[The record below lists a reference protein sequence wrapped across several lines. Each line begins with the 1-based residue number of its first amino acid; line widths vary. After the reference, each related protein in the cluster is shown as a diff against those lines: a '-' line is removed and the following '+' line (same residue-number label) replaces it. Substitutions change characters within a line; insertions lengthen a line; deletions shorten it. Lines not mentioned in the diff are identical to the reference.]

1 MKKILALLIVLTLV
15 VSMFTGCEFPELP
28 FGPETPDDQ
37 VTPDDGN
44 NDQNN
49 DTTTEGST
57 LEDAKTVLRDLYK
70 DKLATTAVNFTVV
83 TQVMVGEDK
92 YEVIW
97 STNNDKIVVGE
108 PDEATKSVTI
118 AVPSQAVEKIEYVLT
133 ATIKAADGTTL
144 EVTFDAAVPKF
155 EVNSHA
161 DYMAAAKDDELTIM
175 GVVVGINSVA
185 RGNKYNHLFLA
196 DTSVDGGYYCYK
208 VTTDPS
214 DLGIEL
220 GMTVAVTGK
229 MSPYN
234 GMQEIINGQV
244 EVLDTTIRSFE
255 TLDITDKFAA
265 GADLGAYVGLPVSIK
280 GVTLG
285 SQDLETASSQ
295 YLYFSIGEKQA
306 YVRTYITDFPVD
318 LQADRDNVKATI
330 DADHAAHF
338 GYKADVEGILV
349 LFSGNPYLIPTSVT
363 PFTNYQQVEKTPAEK
378 VAAEIG
384 ELKFDASYSNDAI
397 IDLIL
402 TGKYYNDVTF
412 AWTTS
417 DATNAAIADGKLTL
431 KVPNETTTVTITVT
445 VACGEV
451 TQTKEFTIKL
461 SKTITTITDA
471 LAIGAAKE
479 HNTYTEEKY
488 IVAGIIKEV
497 YNATYGNM
505 YLVDELGN
513 TFTVYGTYS
522 ADGANRYDAMEAKPV
537 AGDYVVIIG
546 VLGQYNGTAQMKNG
560 WIQSFTTPITIPQA
574 NELGNTFEKN
584 QYTEDKKVITGEIT
598 EVQNTTYGNVVIK
611 DAEGNSILVYG
622 LYNANGLVRYDA
634 MATKPAVGDTI
645 TVLGIIGKYNAPQ
658 MKNGW
663 LIGYTAGAGETPAP
677 HEHNFVEGKCECGE
691 TDPNYQPPS
700 GGETPEAPVWGVIE
714 APVAGTAYK
723 FGMVQGKLNDGNVY
737 YLKGGMSGYYMATTT
752 NVDEAIDVYLEA
764 TEGGYYLYAMING
777 AKTYINMVVSGTH
790 VNGAY
795 EANASTVYTYDAES
809 KTVIATVN
817 NAPYWFGTRNDN
829 TYTTVGPC
837 ATSYNGF
844 YCQFYGTTAGET
856 PAPHEHNFVEGKC
869 ECGETDPNYQPPSG
883 GETPEAPVVG
893 GGSAD
898 FNTIVLPSSKP
909 NGDSSYTTTYT
920 TANGWVSTNAAI
932 QCGGTTDMNPQF
944 TVIGADNTFKAICLN
959 GKTSAPGSLTSPTLN
974 GGVSKIVIK
983 YTKMFTDTALA
994 VTITVTDS
1002 NGNKYT
1008 DVLSVTL
1015 DKNDKYTV
1023 YTHEWVLETPVTGDF
1038 TIEIVNNCPS
1048 NSTSNKDRITI
1059 LDLTWEGAT
1068 TGETPA
1074 PHEHNFVEGKCECG
1088 ETDPNYQP
1096 PHEHNF
1102 VEGKCECGE
1111 TDPNYQPPA
1120 GDGVMSIPEVLASA
1134 EGTAVVVKGTVSE
1147 IYQAW
1152 NDQYGN
1158 ISFYIVDE
1166 AGNRLLIF
1174 RTSTLVGIGD
1184 QVTVTGKA
1192 TLYNEVVQIAQGG
1205 VTVIDVV
1212 HVCSTFTEGSCIAD
1226 TLCTVCG
1233 KVGTPAPGH
1242 NYVGGACSVC
1252 GEVAPTVEQIT
1263 VSKTI
1268 KELIALY
1275 GWTSS
1280 TTKQSFTLDEIV
1292 SVKINGGSNTGKA
1305 YNGDH
1310 IRIYAT
1316 DTPAGTMTITV
1327 PEGYELVSIKVTA
1340 QTGTYA
1346 FFNIDGISGDV
1357 CNKTVEV
1364 DGNSVVLKSVKNG
1377 SDGKQVRV
1385 MAIEVVYQPVA

>member
-28 FGPETPDDQ
+28 FFGQPDTPDDQ
-37 VTPDDGN
+37 ITPDDGN

-49 DTTTEGST
+49 DTTEGST

-175 GVVVGINSVA
+175 GVVVGINSIA

-285 SQDLETASSQ
+285 SQDLATANSQ

-330 DADHAAHF
+330 DADHHAHF

-363 PFTNYQQVEKTPAEK
+363 PFTNYKEVEKTPAEK

-384 ELKFDASYSNDAI
+384 ELKFDASYAEDAV

-412 AWTTS
+412 TWVTS

-445 VACGEV
+445 VACGEA

-461 SKTITTITDA
+461 SKSTTPIKDVV
-471 LAIGAAKE
+471 AIGAAKE

-488 IVAGIIKEV
+488 IVAGIITDIA
-497 YNATYGNM
+497 NTTYGNM
-505 YLVDELGN
+505 TITDESGASIY
-513 TFTVYGTYS
+513 VYGTYLS
-522 ADGANRYDAMEAKPV
+522 GQKYGDFTGDKPV
-537 AGDYVVIIG
+537 VGDYVIISG
-546 VLGQYNGTAQMKNG
+546 IVGQYNGTPQVKNAD
-560 WIQSFTTPITIPQA
+560 ITSFTTPTA
-574 NELGNTFEKN
+574 LKDAAATGAAKEHNTYTDEKFLVAG
-584 QYTEDKKVITGEIT
+584 KVVEIA
-598 EVQNTTYGNVVIK
+598 NTTYGNLYIE
-611 DAEGNSILVYG
+611 DAEGNKLYIYG
-622 LYNANGLVRYDA
+622 LYDQTNARFDK
-634 MATKPAVGDTI
+634 MANQPAVGDTI
-645 TVLGIIGKYNAPQ
+645 TVLSVAGQYNGTAQ
-658 MKNGW
+658 LKNATLVCLVKG
-663 LIGYTAGAGETPAP
+663 TTETP
-677 HEHNFVEGKCECGE
+677 HEHVFVEGKCECGAE
-691 TDPNYQPPS
+691 DPNYQPPS

-737 YLKGGMSGYYMATTT
+737 YLTGSMSGYYMATTT

-795 EANASTVYTYDAES
+795 EATASTVYTYDADS

-844 YCQFYGTTAGET
+844 YCQFYGTIGET
-856 PAPHEHNFVEGKC
+856 PDTHEHVFVEGKC
-869 ECGETDPNYQPPSG
+869 ECGAEDPNYQPP
-883 GETPEAPVVG
+883 
-893 GGSAD
+893 
-898 FNTIVLPSSKP
+898 
-909 NGDSSYTTTYT
+909 
-920 TANGWVSTNAAI
+920 
-932 QCGGTTDMNPQF
+932 
-944 TVIGADNTFKAICLN
+944 
-959 GKTSAPGSLTSPTLN
+959 
-974 GGVSKIVIK
+974 
-983 YTKMFTDTALA
+983 
-994 VTITVTDS
+994 
-1002 NGNKYT
+1002 
-1008 DVLSVTL
+1008 
-1015 DKNDKYTV
+1015 
-1023 YTHEWVLETPVTGDF
+1023 THEHV
-1038 TIEIVNNCPS
+1038 
-1048 NSTSNKDRITI
+1048 
-1059 LDLTWEGAT
+1059 
-1068 TGETPA
+1068 
-1074 PHEHNFVEGKCECG
+1074 FVEGKCECG
-1088 ETDPNYQP
+1088 AEDPNYQP
-1096 PHEHNF
+1096 P
-1102 VEGKCECGE
+1102 
-1111 TDPNYQPPA
+1111 T

-1152 NDQYGN
+1152 SDQYSN

-1166 AGNRLLIF
+1166 AGNRLLVF
-1174 RTSTLVGIGD
+1174 RTGTLVGIGD
-1184 QVTVTGKA
+1184 QVTVTGTA
-1192 TLYNEVVQIAQGG
+1192 TLYNNVIQIAQGG
-1205 VTVIDVV
+1205 VTVIDVA
-1212 HVCSTFTEGSCIAD
+1212 HVCSTFTEGSCITD

-1242 NYVGGACSVC
+1242 NFVNGTCSVC
-1252 GEVAPTVEQIT
+1252 GEAAPAVEQIT
-1263 VSKTI
+1263 VSKTV
-1268 KELIALY
+1268 KDLIAQY
-1275 GWTSS
+1275 GWTSN
-1280 TTKQSFTLDEIV
+1280 TTKQSFNLDDIV
-1292 SVKINGGSNTGKA
+1292 SVKINGGNNTGKA
-1305 YNGDH
+1305 YDGDH

-1316 DTPAGTMTITV
+1316 DSPAGTMTITV
-1327 PEGYELVSIKVTA
+1327 PEGYELVSIKVSA

-1346 FFNIDGISGDV
+1346 FFNIDGVSGDV
-1357 CNKTVEV
+1357 CNKTIEV
-1364 DGNSVVLKSVKNG
+1364 DGNSVVLNSVKNG
-1377 SDGKQVRV
+1377 SNGKQVRV

>member
-28 FGPETPDDQ
+28 FGPSDTPNDQ
-37 VTPDDGN
+37 ITPDDGN

-49 DTTTEGST
+49 DTTEGST

-70 DKLATTAVNFTVV
+70 DKLATTAVNFPVV

-220 GMTVAVTGK
+220 GMTVAVTGN

-285 SQDLETASSQ
+285 SQDLETANSQ

-363 PFTNYQQVEKTPAEK
+363 PFTNYKEVEKTPAEK

-522 ADGANRYDAMEAKPV
+522 ADGANRYDAMETKPV

-663 LIGYTAGAGETPAP
+663 LIGYTAGAGETPDP
-677 HEHNFVEGKCECGE
+677 HEHTFVEGKCECGAE
-691 TDPNYQPPS
+691 DPNYQPPS

-777 AKTYINMVVSGTH
+777 TKTYINMVVSGTH

-844 YCQFYGTTAGET
+844 YCQFYGTIGET
-856 PAPHEHNFVEGKC
+856 PA
-869 ECGETDPNYQPPSG
+869 
-883 GETPEAPVVG
+883 
-893 GGSAD
+893 
-898 FNTIVLPSSKP
+898 
-909 NGDSSYTTTYT
+909 
-920 TANGWVSTNAAI
+920 
-932 QCGGTTDMNPQF
+932 
-944 TVIGADNTFKAICLN
+944 
-959 GKTSAPGSLTSPTLN
+959 
-974 GGVSKIVIK
+974 
-983 YTKMFTDTALA
+983 
-994 VTITVTDS
+994 
-1002 NGNKYT
+1002 
-1008 DVLSVTL
+1008 
-1015 DKNDKYTV
+1015 
-1023 YTHEWVLETPVTGDF
+1023 
-1038 TIEIVNNCPS
+1038 
-1048 NSTSNKDRITI
+1048 
-1059 LDLTWEGAT
+1059 
-1068 TGETPA
+1068 
-1074 PHEHNFVEGKCECG
+1074 
-1088 ETDPNYQP
+1088 

-1158 ISFYIVDE
+1158 ISFYISDE
-1166 AGNRLLIF
+1166 AGNRLLVF

-1252 GEVAPTVEQIT
+1252 GEAAPTVEQIT
-1263 VSKTI
+1263 VSKTM

-1275 GWTSS
+1275 KWTSS

-1292 SVKINGGSNTGKA
+1292 SVKINGGNNTGKA

-1316 DTPAGTMTITV
+1316 DSPAGTMTITV

>member
-144 EVTFDAAVPKF
+144 EVNFDAAVPKF

-161 DYMAAAKDDELTIM
+161 DYMAAVKDDELTIM

-285 SQDLETASSQ
+285 SQDLETANSQ

-318 LQADRDNVKATI
+318 LQANRDAVKATI

-363 PFTNYQQVEKTPAEK
+363 PFTNYKEVEKTPAEK

-497 YNATYGNM
+497 YNTTYGNM
-505 YLVDELGN
+505 YLVDEFGN

-546 VLGQYNGTAQMKNG
+546 ILGQYNGTAQMKNG

-598 EVQNTTYGNVVIK
+598 EVQNTTYGNIVIK

-622 LYNANGLVRYDA
+622 LYSANGVVRYDA

-663 LIGYTAGAGETPAP
+663 LIGYTAGAGETPTP
-677 HEHNFVEGKCECGE
+677 HEHNFVEGKCECGAE
-691 TDPNYQPPS
+691 DPNYQPPS
-700 GGETPEAPVWGVIE
+700 GGETPAPDGPTTNNEIVFDFGANGTVGTHNDGTEITGE
-714 APVAGTAYK
+714 KSYTSGNYTLTLTNLTKVYGGGFDKAGNSIIKFGTSSVAGTMTFEVPDGVTSVIIYAARYK
-723 FGMVQGKLNDGNVY
+723 SYADNNKIVVNGTTYDLTKNSDDGEYEAITVD
-737 YLKGGMSGYYMATTT
+737 TTT
-752 NVDEAIDVYLEA
+752 N
-764 TEGGYYLYAMING
+764 
-777 AKTYINMVVSGTH
+777 KTVTV
-790 VNGAY
+790 
-795 EANASTVYTYDAES
+795 ASTTSATKPRCVVNS
-809 KTVIATVN
+809 IVWVIG
-817 NAPYWFGTRNDN
+817 GT
-829 TYTTVGPC
+829 
-837 ATSYNGF
+837 S
-844 YCQFYGTTAGET
+844 GET
-856 PAPHEHNFVEGKC
+856 PAPDTHEHNFVEGKC
-869 ECGETDPNYQPPSG
+869 ECGAE
-883 GETPEAPVVG
+883 
-893 GGSAD
+893 
-898 FNTIVLPSSKP
+898 
-909 NGDSSYTTTYT
+909 
-920 TANGWVSTNAAI
+920 
-932 QCGGTTDMNPQF
+932 
-944 TVIGADNTFKAICLN
+944 
-959 GKTSAPGSLTSPTLN
+959 
-974 GGVSKIVIK
+974 
-983 YTKMFTDTALA
+983 
-994 VTITVTDS
+994 
-1002 NGNKYT
+1002 
-1008 DVLSVTL
+1008 
-1015 DKNDKYTV
+1015 
-1023 YTHEWVLETPVTGDF
+1023 
-1038 TIEIVNNCPS
+1038 
-1048 NSTSNKDRITI
+1048 
-1059 LDLTWEGAT
+1059 
-1068 TGETPA
+1068 
-1074 PHEHNFVEGKCECG
+1074 
-1088 ETDPNYQP
+1088 DPNYQP

-1102 VEGKCECGE
+1102 VEGKCECGAE
-1111 TDPNYQPPA
+1111 DPNYQPPT

-1152 NDQYGN
+1152 SDQYGN
-1158 ISFYIVDE
+1158 ISFYISDE
-1166 AGNRLLIF
+1166 AGNKLLVF
-1174 RTSTLVGIGD
+1174 RTGTNVSIGD

-1192 TLYNEVVQIAQGG
+1192 TVYSGTIQIAQGG
-1205 VTVIDVV
+1205 VTVIDVA
-1212 HVCSTFTEGSCIAD
+1212 HVCTTFTEGSCTAD
-1226 TLCTVCG
+1226 TFCTVCG
-1233 KVGTPAPGH
+1233 KVGTTAPGH
-1242 NYVGGACSVC
+1242 NYVGGVCSAC
-1252 GEVAPTVEQIT
+1252 GEAEPQGEVIPENLTFTGAANKASADTYMKTNFPEWKIT
-1263 VSKTI
+1263 GKLGQTYGGYLGFGRSGDKTSAI
-1268 KELIALY
+1268 
-1275 GWTSS
+1275 TSS
-1280 TTKQSFTLDEIV
+1280 AFSTTTGFTITTVLKGNGSNGTATSTLTFTLIDAEGNTIATGYAAGATAAAIQPADAKDTTYNISFTFVEGKGWADATNLVV
-1292 SVKINGGSNTGKA
+1292 SFAKATG
-1305 YNGDH
+1305 
-1310 IRIYAT
+1310 
-1316 DTPAGTMTITV
+1316 
-1327 PEGYELVSIKVTA
+1327 
-1340 QTGTYA
+1340 
-1346 FFNIDGISGDV
+1346 NIG
-1357 CNKTVEV
+1357 
-1364 DGNSVVLKSVKNG
+1364 LKSLTFVK
-1377 SDGKQVRV
+1377 
-1385 MAIEVVYQPVA
+1385 

>member
-49 DTTTEGST
+49 DTTEGST

-108 PDEATKSVTI
+108 PDADTKSVTI

-144 EVTFDAAVPKF
+144 EVNFDAAVPKF

-161 DYMAAAKDDELTIM
+161 DYMAAVKDDELTIM

-285 SQDLETASSQ
+285 SQDLETANSQ

-318 LQADRDNVKATI
+318 LQANRDAVKATI

-363 PFTNYQQVEKTPAEK
+363 PFTNYKEVEKTPAEK

-384 ELKFDASYSNDAI
+384 ELKFDASYAEDAI
-397 IDLIL
+397 IDLLL
-402 TGKYYNDVTF
+402 TGKYYNDVTLTW
-412 AWTTS
+412 ATS
-417 DATNAAIADGKLTL
+417 DATNAAIADGKLTI
-431 KVPNETTTVTITVT
+431 KVPNEKTTVTITVT
-445 VACGEV
+445 VACGEA
-451 TQTKEFTIKL
+451 TQTKEFTITL
-461 SKTITTITDA
+461 SKTATPIKDVV
-471 LAIGAAKE
+471 AIGSAKE

-488 IVAGIIKEV
+488 IIAGII
-497 YNATYGNM
+497 
-505 YLVDELGN
+505 
-513 TFTVYGTYS
+513 
-522 ADGANRYDAMEAKPV
+522 
-537 AGDYVVIIG
+537 
-546 VLGQYNGTAQMKNG
+546 
-560 WIQSFTTPITIPQA
+560 
-574 NELGNTFEKN
+574 
-584 QYTEDKKVITGEIT
+584 TEI
-598 EVQNTTYGNVVIK
+598 QNTTYGNMIVT
-611 DAEGNSILVYG
+611 DESGASILVYG
-622 LYNANGLVRYDA
+622 TYLDGAKYGDFTGAKPVVGDYVVISGIVGQYNGTPQIKNGDITSFTTPTALKDAAAAGAAKEHNTYTDEKFLVAGKVVEIANTTYGNLYIEDAEGNRLYIYGLYDQANVRFDK
-634 MATKPAVGDTI
+634 MANQPAVGDTI
-645 TVLGIIGKYNAPQ
+645 TVLSVAGQYNGTVQ
-658 MKNGW
+658 LKNATIVAIVKG
-663 LIGYTAGAGETPAP
+663 TGETPTP
-677 HEHNFVEGKCECGE
+677 HEHNFVEGKCECGAE
-691 TDPNYQPPS
+691 DPNYQPPS
-700 GGETPEAPVWGVIE
+700 GGETP
-714 APVAGTAYK
+714 
-723 FGMVQGKLNDGNVY
+723 
-737 YLKGGMSGYYMATTT
+737 
-752 NVDEAIDVYLEA
+752 
-764 TEGGYYLYAMING
+764 
-777 AKTYINMVVSGTH
+777 
-790 VNGAY
+790 
-795 EANASTVYTYDAES
+795 
-809 KTVIATVN
+809 
-817 NAPYWFGTRNDN
+817 
-829 TYTTVGPC
+829 
-837 ATSYNGF
+837 
-844 YCQFYGTTAGET
+844 
-856 PAPHEHNFVEGKC
+856 APHEHNFIEGKC
-869 ECGETDPNYQPPSG
+869 ECG
-883 GETPEAPVVG
+883 A
-893 GGSAD
+893 
-898 FNTIVLPSSKP
+898 
-909 NGDSSYTTTYT
+909 
-920 TANGWVSTNAAI
+920 
-932 QCGGTTDMNPQF
+932 
-944 TVIGADNTFKAICLN
+944 
-959 GKTSAPGSLTSPTLN
+959 
-974 GGVSKIVIK
+974 
-983 YTKMFTDTALA
+983 
-994 VTITVTDS
+994 
-1002 NGNKYT
+1002 
-1008 DVLSVTL
+1008 
-1015 DKNDKYTV
+1015 
-1023 YTHEWVLETPVTGDF
+1023 
-1038 TIEIVNNCPS
+1038 
-1048 NSTSNKDRITI
+1048 
-1059 LDLTWEGAT
+1059 
-1068 TGETPA
+1068 
-1074 PHEHNFVEGKCECG
+1074 
-1088 ETDPNYQP
+1088 TDPNYQP
-1096 PHEHNF
+1096 PHEHNYID
-1102 VEGKCECGE
+1102 GKCECGAE
-1111 TDPNYQPPA
+1111 DPNYQPPT

-1152 NDQYGN
+1152 NDQFSN

-1166 AGNRLLIF
+1166 AGNRLLVF
-1174 RTSTLVGIGD
+1174 RTGTLVGIGD

-1192 TLYNEVVQIAQGG
+1192 TLYNEVIQIAQGG

-1242 NYVGGACSVC
+1242 DFVNGTCSVC
-1252 GEVAPTVEQIT
+1252 GEAAPTVEQIT
-1263 VSKTI
+1263 ASKTI
-1268 KELIALY
+1268 KELITAL

-1280 TTKQSFTLDEIV
+1280 TTKQSFNLDDIV
-1292 SVKINGGSNTGKA
+1292 SVKINGGNNTGKA
-1305 YNGDH
+1305 YEGDH

-1327 PEGYELVSIKVTA
+1327 PEGYEIVSIKVSA
-1340 QTGTYA
+1340 KTGTYA
-1346 FFNIDGISGDV
+1346 FFNIDGVSGDV
-1357 CNKTVEV
+1357 CNKTIEV

-1385 MAIEVVYQPVA
+1385 TAIEVVYQPVA